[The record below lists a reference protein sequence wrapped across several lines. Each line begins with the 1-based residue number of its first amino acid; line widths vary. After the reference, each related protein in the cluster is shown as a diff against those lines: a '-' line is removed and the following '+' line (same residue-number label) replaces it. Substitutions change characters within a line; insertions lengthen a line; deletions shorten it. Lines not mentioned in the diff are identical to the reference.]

1 MIEEIHTCL
10 EALKL
15 RKMRE
20 IAEAELSGAGEEKQ
34 LQRLPAGAAAPGARG

>member
-1 MIEEIHTCL
+1 MPLRRTKMIDDIHTCL

-20 IAEAELSGAGEEKQ
+20 IAEAELK
-34 LQRLPAGAAAPGARG
+34 AAQAKKSS